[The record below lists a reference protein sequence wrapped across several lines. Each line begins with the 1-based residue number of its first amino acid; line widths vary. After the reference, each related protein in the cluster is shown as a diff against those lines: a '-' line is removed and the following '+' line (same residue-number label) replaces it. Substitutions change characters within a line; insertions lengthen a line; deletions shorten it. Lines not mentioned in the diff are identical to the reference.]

1 MSMREVLNQ
10 ILDRQDDAVKKVM
23 LEVLRA
29 EQEKID
35 MDSPVGIYNDLQR
48 AIDEQVR
55 REEQQQ

>member
-1 MSMREVLNQ
+1 MSMREVLSQ

-35 MDSPVGIYNDLQR
+35 MDRPVGIYNDLQR

-55 REEQQQ
+55 REERQQ